1 MTDLSR
7 RADGDDAPNGTTTD
21 GTANNGTTTDGT
33 TAGSDRA
40 TSDPGDSAAS
50 DAGPVD
56 RTPGHTGA
64 GDDGVATPGR
74 PRARRLLAATVTALA
89 AALVLVALV
98 APSDVNGFSPGAFL
112 RIPVE
117 GLVAVALL
125 LVLPARPR
133 RVVATILGAL
143 LGLVLVL
150 KVADLGFSLV
160 LDRPFDLIADWT
172 FLGAGAE
179 FLSESYGPA
188 AEVGAVALAVVAV
201 LAVPLLVTL
210 SARRLAR
217 VVAGHRMVSARATT
231 ALAAAWVVCAVL
243 GAQIVPG
250 VPVAADT
257 VAAGLYDR
265 ARQVRAGLNDQE
277 TLNTQLAGDPFQNV
291 PGDELLTALRGKDV
305 LFTFVESYGRVALED
320 PGLAPEVDAVLDE
333 GTRQLR
339 AAGYGSRSA
348 FLTSSTTGGGSW
360 LAHATLMSGIRA
372 DNQLRYTNL
381 VRSDHLT
388 LNGAFK
394 RAGWRTTLVMP
405 ALTRAWPEAD
415 FFSPDQVYG
424 VKELGYRGP
433 LFSFSSPPDQYTLS
447 TFQRR
452 ERGPGHAPVM
462 AEIPLLSSHI
472 PWTPVPPLVDWDD
485 VGDGSVYKGT
495 ARADRAKE
503 GTREAYRQSVVY
515 TLRTL
520 ISYVQ
525 RYGDENLVLV
535 FLGDH
540 QPARAVTGEGA
551 GKDVPI
557 TVVAKDPAVLDRIA
571 GWGWQDGLNPDP
583 QAPVWPMES
592 FRDRF
597 LHAFGPKSTTHS

>member
-7 RADGDDAPNGTTTD
+7 PADGRRRPGRHHVH
-21 GTANNGTTTDGT
+21 GRQH
-33 TAGSDRA
+33 AGQRLRRRPGRERRA
-40 TSDPGDSAAS
+40 HPERRARPTSDPGESAVGAR
-50 DAGPVD
+50 
-56 RTPGHTGA
+56 RT
-64 GDDGVATPGR
+64 
-74 PRARRLLAATVTALA
+74 RRLLGATVTALA
-89 AALVLVALV
+89 GVLVLVALV
-98 APSDVNGFSPGAFL
+98 APNEVNRLTFGALL

-117 GLVAVALL
+117 GLLAVALL

-133 RVVATILGAL
+133 RVVATLLGAL
-143 LGLVLVL
+143 LGLILVL
-150 KVADLGFSLV
+150 KVTDLGFSMV
-160 LDRPFDLIADWT
+160 LDRRFDLIADWT

-179 FLSESYGPA
+179 FLSESYGGA
-188 AEVGAVALAVVAV
+188 AEVGAIALAVVAA
-201 LAVPLLVTL
+201 LAVPVLVTL

-217 VVAGHRMVSARATT
+217 AAAAHRRVTTRAVT

-257 VAAGLYDR
+257 VAADVFDR
-265 ARQVRAGLNDQE
+265 ARQVRAGLNDKE
-277 TLNTQLAGDPFQNV
+277 TLSTQLAGDPFRDV
-291 PGDELLTALRGKDV
+291 PGEQMLTALRGKDV

-320 PGLAPEVDAVLDE
+320 PELAPEVDAVLDE

-360 LAHATLMSGIRA
+360 LAHATLMSGIRT

-381 VRSDHLT
+381 VRSDHMT

-394 RAGWRTTLVMP
+394 RAGWRTSLVMP
-405 ALTRAWPEAD
+405 ALNRAWPEAA
-415 FFSPDQVYG
+415 FFEPDTLYG
-424 VKELGYRGP
+424 AKELGYRGP

-447 TFQRR
+447 AFQRR
-452 ERGPGHAPVM
+452 ERGPGRTPVM
-462 AEIPLLSSHI
+462 AEIPLLSSHL

-485 VGDGSVYKGT
+485 IGDGSVYKGT
-495 ARADRAKE
+495 ARADRSAE
-503 GTREAYRQSVVY
+503 GTREAYRQAVVY
-515 TLRTL
+515 SLRTL

-540 QPARAVTGEGA
+540 QPARAITGDGA

-597 LHAFGPKSTTHS
+597 LRAFGPQSTTHS

>member
-1 MTDLSR
+1 MTDKSR
-7 RADGDDAPNGTTTD
+7 RADGDDAPDTT
-21 GTANNGTTTDGT
+21 ASEGTTTDGT
-33 TAGSDRA
+33 TAESDRA
-40 TSDPGDSAAS
+40 TSDRATS

-56 RTPGHTGA
+56 RAPDDTVA
-64 GDDGVATPGR
+64 GDEGIAASGGR
-74 PRARRLLAATVTALA
+74 RFRRVLTATVTALA

-98 APSDVNGFSPGAFL
+98 APSDVNRFSPGAFL

-117 GLVAVALL
+117 GLIAVALL

-150 KVADLGFSLV
+150 KVTDLGFSLV

-179 FLSESYGPA
+179 FLSESYGRT
-188 AEVGAVALAVVAV
+188 AEVGTVALAVVAV
-201 LAVPLLVTL
+201 LAVPVLVTL
-210 SARRLAR
+210 SVRRLTR
-217 VVAGHRMVSARATT
+217 VVAGHRVVTARATT
-231 ALAAAWVVCAVL
+231 AFAAAWVVCAVL

-277 TLNTQLAGDPFQNV
+277 TLNTQLAGDPFQNA
-291 PGDELLTALRGKDV
+291 PGEQLLTALRGKDV

-320 PGLAPEVDAVLDE
+320 PDLAPEVDAVLDE

-495 ARADRAKE
+495 ARADRSAE
-503 GTREAYRQSVVY
+503 GTREAYRRAVVY
-515 TLRTL
+515 SLRTL

-597 LHAFGPKSTTHS
+597 LRAFGPQSTTHS

>member
-7 RADGDDAPNGTTTD
+7 PADGDDVSTGATSTEDSTPDSAGASAESGDRTPN
-21 GTANNGTTTDGT
+21 
-33 TAGSDRA
+33 DRE
-40 TSDPGDSAAS
+40 TSDPGN
-50 DAGPVD
+50 DAV
-56 RTPGHTGA
+56 GA
-64 GDDGVATPGR
+64 WS
-74 PRARRLLAATVTALA
+74 ARRLLGAAVTALA
-89 AALVLVALV
+89 GALVLVALV
-98 APSDVNGFSPGAFL
+98 APSEVKLLSLGALL

-117 GLVAVALL
+117 GLLAVALL

-133 RVVATILGAL
+133 RVVATLLGAL
-143 LGLVLVL
+143 LGLILVL
-150 KVADLGFSLV
+150 KVTDLGFSMV
-160 LDRPFDLIADWT
+160 LDRRFDLIADWT

-179 FLSESYGPA
+179 FLSESYGGA
-188 AEVGAVALAVVAV
+188 AEVGAIALAVVAA
-201 LAVPLLVTL
+201 LAVPVLVTL

-217 VVAGHRMVSARATT
+217 AAAAHRRVTTRAVT

-250 VPVAADT
+250 LPVAADT
-257 VAAGLYDR
+257 VAADVFDR
-265 ARQVRAGLNDQE
+265 ARQVRAGLNDKE
-277 TLNTQLAGDPFQNV
+277 TLNTQLAGDPFRDV
-291 PGDELLTALRGKDV
+291 PGERMLTALRGKDV

-320 PGLAPEVDAVLDE
+320 PELAPEVDAVLDE

-360 LAHATLMSGIRA
+360 LAHATLMSGIRT

-394 RAGWRTTLVMP
+394 RAGWRTALVMP
-405 ALTRAWPEAD
+405 ALNRAWPEAA
-415 FFSPDQVYG
+415 FFEPDTLYG
-424 VKELGYRGP
+424 AKELGYKGP
-433 LFSFSSPPDQYTLS
+433 LFSFSSPPDQYTLAE
-447 TFQRR
+447 FQRR
-452 ERGPGHAPVM
+452 ERGPGRTPVM
-462 AEIPLLSSHI
+462 AEIPLLSSHL
-472 PWTPVPPLVDWDD
+472 PWTPVPPLVGWDD
-485 VGDGSVYKGT
+485 IGDGSVYKGT
-495 ARADRAKE
+495 ARADRSAE
-503 GTREAYRQSVVY
+503 GTREAYRQAVVY
-515 TLRTL
+515 SLRTL
-520 ISYVQ
+520 TSYVQ

-540 QPARAVTGEGA
+540 QPARTITGDDA

-597 LHAFGPKSTTHS
+597 LRAFGPQSTTHS

>member
-1 MTDLSR
+1 MTDVSR
-7 RADGDDAPNGTTTD
+7 PADGADAPA
-21 GTANNGTTTDGT
+21 GTAPTGDSTPDSASVSAESGDSSPNGAATGSGT
-33 TAGSDRA
+33 G
-40 TSDPGDSAAS
+40 DPGDGA
-50 DAGPVD
+50 
-56 RTPGHTGA
+56 TGA
-64 GDDGVATPGR
+64 WN
-74 PRARRLLAATVTALA
+74 ARRLLGATVTALA
-89 AALVLVALV
+89 GVLVLVALV
-98 APSDVNGFSPGAFL
+98 APSEVNRLTFGALL

-117 GLVAVALL
+117 GLLAVALL

-133 RVVATILGAL
+133 RVVATLLGAL
-143 LGLVLVL
+143 LGLILVL
-150 KVADLGFSLV
+150 KVTDLGFSMV
-160 LDRPFDLIADWT
+160 LDRRFDLIADWT

-179 FLSESYGPA
+179 FLSESYGGA
-188 AEVGAVALAVVAV
+188 AEVGAIALAVVAA
-201 LAVPLLVTL
+201 LAVPVLVTL

-217 VVAGHRMVSARATT
+217 AAAAHRRVTARAVT

-257 VAAGLYDR
+257 VAADVFDR
-265 ARQVRAGLNDQE
+265 ARQVRAGLNDKE
-277 TLNTQLAGDPFQNV
+277 TLSTQLAGDPFRDV
-291 PGDELLTALRGKDV
+291 PGEQMLTALRGKDV

-320 PGLAPEVDAVLDE
+320 PDLAPEVDAVLDE

-339 AAGYGSRSA
+339 AAGYCSRSA

-360 LAHATLMSGIRA
+360 LAHATLMSGIRT

-381 VRSDHLT
+381 VRSDHMT

-394 RAGWRTTLVMP
+394 RAGWRTSLVMP
-405 ALTRAWPEAD
+405 ALNRAWPEAA
-415 FFSPDQVYG
+415 FFEPDTLYG
-424 VKELGYRGP
+424 AKELGYRGP

-447 TFQRR
+447 AFQRR
-452 ERGPGHAPVM
+452 ERGPGRTPVM
-462 AEIPLLSSHI
+462 AEIPLLSSHL

-485 VGDGSVYKGT
+485 IGDGSVYKGT
-495 ARADRAKE
+495 ARADRSAE
-503 GTREAYRQSVVY
+503 GTREAYRQAVVY
-515 TLRTL
+515 SLRTL

-540 QPARAVTGEGA
+540 QPARAITGDGA

-597 LHAFGPKSTTHS
+597 LRAFGPQSTTHS

>member
-1 MTDLSR
+1 MTDVSR
-7 RADGDDAPNGTTTD
+7 PADGAATD
-21 GTANNGTTTDGT
+21 
-33 TAGSDRA
+33 SE
-40 TSDPGDSAAS
+40 TSDPGDSAVGAK
-50 DAGPVD
+50 
-56 RTPGHTGA
+56 HT
-64 GDDGVATPGR
+64 
-74 PRARRLLAATVTALA
+74 RRLLGATVTALA
-89 AALVLVALV
+89 GVLVLVALV
-98 APSDVNGFSPGAFL
+98 APNEVNRLTFGALL

-117 GLVAVALL
+117 GLLAVALL

-133 RVVATILGAL
+133 RVVATLLGAL
-143 LGLVLVL
+143 LGLILVL
-150 KVADLGFSLV
+150 KVTDLGFSMV
-160 LDRPFDLIADWT
+160 LDRRFDLIADWT

-179 FLSESYGPA
+179 FLSESYGGA
-188 AEVGAVALAVVAV
+188 AEVGAIALAVVAA
-201 LAVPLLVTL
+201 LAVPVLVTL

-217 VVAGHRMVSARATT
+217 AAAAHRRVTARAVT

-257 VAAGLYDR
+257 VAADVFDR
-265 ARQVRAGLNDQE
+265 ARQVRAGLNDKE
-277 TLNTQLAGDPFQNV
+277 TLSTQLAGDPFRDV
-291 PGDELLTALRGKDV
+291 PGEQMLTALRGKDV

-320 PGLAPEVDAVLDE
+320 PDLAPEVDAVLDE

-360 LAHATLMSGIRA
+360 LAHATLMSGIRT

-381 VRSDHLT
+381 VRSDHMT

-394 RAGWRTTLVMP
+394 RAGWRTSLVMP
-405 ALTRAWPEAD
+405 ALNRAWPEAA
-415 FFSPDQVYG
+415 FFEPDTLYG
-424 VKELGYRGP
+424 AKELGYRGP

-447 TFQRR
+447 AFQRR
-452 ERGPGHAPVM
+452 ERGPGRTPVM
-462 AEIPLLSSHI
+462 AEIPLLSSHL

-485 VGDGSVYKGT
+485 IGDGSVYKGT
-495 ARADRAKE
+495 ARADRSAE
-503 GTREAYRQSVVY
+503 GTREAYQRAVVY
-515 TLRTL
+515 SLRTL

-540 QPARAVTGEGA
+540 QPARAITGDGA

-597 LHAFGPKSTTHS
+597 LRAFGPQSTTHS

>member
-7 RADGDDAPNGTTTD
+7 PADGDDAPA
-21 GTANNGTTTDGT
+21 GTAPPGDSTPDSASVSAESGDSTPNGAATRSGT
-33 TAGSDRA
+33 G
-40 TSDPGDSAAS
+40 DPGDGA
-50 DAGPVD
+50 
-56 RTPGHTGA
+56 TGA
-64 GDDGVATPGR
+64 WN
-74 PRARRLLAATVTALA
+74 ARRLLGAAVTALA
-89 AALVLVALV
+89 GVLVLVALV
-98 APSDVNGFSPGAFL
+98 APSEVNRLTFGALL

-117 GLVAVALL
+117 GLIAVALL

-133 RVVATILGAL
+133 RVVATLLGAL
-143 LGLVLVL
+143 LGLILVL
-150 KVADLGFSLV
+150 KVTDLGFSMV
-160 LDRPFDLIADWT
+160 LDRRFDLIADWT

-179 FLSESYGPA
+179 FLSESYGGA
-188 AEVGAVALAVVAV
+188 AEVGAIALAVVAA
-201 LAVPLLVTL
+201 LAVPVLVTL

-217 VVAGHRMVSARATT
+217 AAAAHRRVTARAVT

-257 VAAGLYDR
+257 VAADVFDR
-265 ARQVRAGLNDQE
+265 ARQVRAGLNDKE
-277 TLNTQLAGDPFQNV
+277 TLSTQLAGDPFRDV
-291 PGDELLTALRGKDV
+291 PGEQMLTALRGKDV

-320 PGLAPEVDAVLDE
+320 PDLAPEVDAVLDE

-360 LAHATLMSGIRA
+360 LAHATLMSGIRT

-381 VRSDHLT
+381 VRSDHMT

-394 RAGWRTTLVMP
+394 RAGWRTSLVMP
-405 ALTRAWPEAD
+405 ALNRAWPEAA
-415 FFSPDQVYG
+415 FFEPDTLYG
-424 VKELGYRGP
+424 AKELGYRGP

-447 TFQRR
+447 AFQRR
-452 ERGPGHAPVM
+452 ERGPGRTPVM
-462 AEIPLLSSHI
+462 AEIPLLSSHL

-485 VGDGSVYKGT
+485 IGDGSVYKGS
-495 ARADRAKE
+495 ARADRSAE
-503 GTREAYRQSVVY
+503 GTREAYQRAVVY
-515 TLRTL
+515 SLRTL

-540 QPARAVTGEGA
+540 QPARAITGDGA

-597 LHAFGPKSTTHS
+597 LRAFGPQSTTHS

>member
-7 RADGDDAPNGTTTD
+7 PADGDDAPAGTAPPGD
-21 GTANNGTTTDGT
+21 GTPDSASVSAESGDSTPNGSETGSGT
-33 TAGSDRA
+33 G
-40 TSDPGDSAAS
+40 DPGDGA
-50 DAGPVD
+50 
-56 RTPGHTGA
+56 TGA
-64 GDDGVATPGR
+64 WN
-74 PRARRLLAATVTALA
+74 ARRLLGAAVTALA
-89 AALVLVALV
+89 GALVLVALV
-98 APSDVNGFSPGAFL
+98 APNEVNRLTFGALL

-117 GLVAVALL
+117 GLLAVALL

-133 RVVATILGAL
+133 RVVATLLGAL
-143 LGLVLVL
+143 LGLILVL
-150 KVADLGFSLV
+150 KVTDLGFSMV
-160 LDRPFDLIADWT
+160 LDRRFDLIADWT

-179 FLSESYGPA
+179 FLSESYGGT
-188 AEVGAVALAVVAV
+188 AEVGAIALAVVAA
-201 LAVPLLVTL
+201 LAVPVLVTL

-217 VVAGHRMVSARATT
+217 AAAAHRRVTARAVT

-257 VAAGLYDR
+257 VAADVFDR
-265 ARQVRAGLNDQE
+265 ARQVRAGLNDKE
-277 TLNTQLAGDPFQNV
+277 TLSTQLAGDPFRDV
-291 PGDELLTALRGKDV
+291 PGEQMLTALRGKDV

-320 PGLAPEVDAVLDE
+320 PDLAPEVDAVLDK

-360 LAHATLMSGIRA
+360 LAHATLMSGIRT

-381 VRSDHLT
+381 VRSDHMT

-394 RAGWRTTLVMP
+394 RAGWRTSLVMP
-405 ALTRAWPEAD
+405 ALNRAWPEAA
-415 FFSPDQVYG
+415 FFEPDTLYG
-424 VKELGYRGP
+424 AKELGYRGP

-447 TFQRR
+447 AFQRR
-452 ERGPGHAPVM
+452 ERGPGRTPVM
-462 AEIPLLSSHI
+462 AEIPLLSSHL

-485 VGDGSVYKGT
+485 IGDGSVYKGS
-495 ARADRAKE
+495 ARADRSAE
-503 GTREAYRQSVVY
+503 GTREAYQRAVVY
-515 TLRTL
+515 SLRTL

-540 QPARAVTGEGA
+540 QPARAITGDGA

-597 LHAFGPKSTTHS
+597 LRAFGPQSTTHS

>member
-21 GTANNGTTTDGT
+21 GT
-33 TAGSDRA
+33 TAECDRA
-40 TSDPGDSAAS
+40 TSDPGDSATS
-50 DAGPVD
+50 DGGPVD
-56 RTPGHTGA
+56 RTPDDTVAGADGIAATGR
-64 GDDGVATPGR
+64 GR
-74 PRARRLLAATVTALA
+74 TRRLLAAAVTALA

-150 KVADLGFSLV
+150 KVGDLGFSLV

-201 LAVPLLVTL
+201 LAVPVLVTL

-217 VVAGHRMVSARATT
+217 VVADHRVVSARATT

-277 TLNTQLAGDPFQNV
+277 TLSTQLAGDPFQNV

-320 PGLAPEVDAVLDE
+320 PDLAPEVDAVLDE

-424 VKELGYRGP
+424 AKELGYRGP

-472 PWTPVPPLVDWDD
+472 PWTPVPPMVDWDD

-495 ARADRAKE
+495 ARADRSAE

-597 LHAFGPKSTTHS
+597 LRAFGPKSTTHS

>member
-7 RADGDDAPNGTTTD
+7 PAGGDDAPAGTAPTGD
-21 GTANNGTTTDGT
+21 GTPDSASVSAESGDSTPNGSETGSGT
-33 TAGSDRA
+33 G
-40 TSDPGDSAAS
+40 DPGDGA
-50 DAGPVD
+50 
-56 RTPGHTGA
+56 TGA
-64 GDDGVATPGR
+64 WN
-74 PRARRLLAATVTALA
+74 ARRLLGATVTALA
-89 AALVLVALV
+89 GVLVLVALV
-98 APSDVNGFSPGAFL
+98 APSEVNRLTFGALL

-117 GLVAVALL
+117 GLLAVALL

-133 RVVATILGAL
+133 RVVATLLGAL
-143 LGLVLVL
+143 LGLILVL
-150 KVADLGFSLV
+150 KVTDLGFSMV
-160 LDRPFDLIADWT
+160 LDRRFDLIADWT

-179 FLSESYGPA
+179 FLSESYGGA
-188 AEVGAVALAVVAV
+188 AEVGAIALAVVAA
-201 LAVPLLVTL
+201 LAVPVLVTL

-217 VVAGHRMVSARATT
+217 AAAAHRRVTARAVT

-257 VAAGLYDR
+257 VAADVFDR
-265 ARQVRAGLNDQE
+265 ARQVRAGLNDKE
-277 TLNTQLAGDPFQNV
+277 TLSTQLAGDPFRDV
-291 PGDELLTALRGKDV
+291 PGEQMLTALRGKDV

-320 PGLAPEVDAVLDE
+320 PDLAPEVDAVLDE

-360 LAHATLMSGIRA
+360 LAHATLMSGIRT

-381 VRSDHLT
+381 VRSDHMT

-394 RAGWRTTLVMP
+394 RAGWRTSLVMP
-405 ALTRAWPEAD
+405 ALNRAWPEAA
-415 FFSPDQVYG
+415 FFEPDTLYG
-424 VKELGYRGP
+424 AKELGYRGP

-447 TFQRR
+447 AFQRR
-452 ERGPGHAPVM
+452 ERGPGRTPVM
-462 AEIPLLSSHI
+462 AEIPLLSSHL

-485 VGDGSVYKGT
+485 IGDGSVYKGS
-495 ARADRAKE
+495 ARADRSAE
-503 GTREAYRQSVVY
+503 GTREAYQRAVVY
-515 TLRTL
+515 SLRTL

-540 QPARAVTGEGA
+540 QPARAITGDGA

-597 LHAFGPKSTTHS
+597 LRAFGPQSTTHS